1 MALKKT
7 LKLVDNFGEEIT
19 FADAYI
25 RVDTISGGK
34 DGITVAAGVY
44 KTHGGMRISTA
55 QCSFVPSLSG
65 DNFVAQAY
73 LHLKTLEQFAG
84 AQDC

>member
-19 FADAYI
+19 FVDAYI

-34 DGITVAAGVY
+34 DEIIVAAGVY
-44 KTHGGMRISTA
+44 KNQGGVKIDTVRS
-55 QCSFVPSLSG
+55 SFTPSLSG

-73 LHLKTLEQFAG
+73 LNLKTLEQFAG